1 MWQAG
6 HPQSCAKSSHCLHGC
21 VRCSILRRF
30 SMPRRLCMSLDL
42 DHVRQVMEEAD
53 CLYTQPQVETAMYP
67 VAHAITEKLKDK
79 NPIVYSVMNGCLI
92 IAGQLQTRLNCPME
106 VGYLPATRYRN

>member
-53 CLYTQPQVETAMYP
+53 CLYTQQQVEAAMDRM
-67 VAHAITEKLKDK
+67 AAAITEQLKDS
-79 NPIVYSVMNGCLI
+79 NPIVYGVMNGGLI
-92 IAGQLQTRLNCPME
+92 NAGQMITRPKLPMDR
-106 VGYLPATRYRN
+106 GYLTRSR